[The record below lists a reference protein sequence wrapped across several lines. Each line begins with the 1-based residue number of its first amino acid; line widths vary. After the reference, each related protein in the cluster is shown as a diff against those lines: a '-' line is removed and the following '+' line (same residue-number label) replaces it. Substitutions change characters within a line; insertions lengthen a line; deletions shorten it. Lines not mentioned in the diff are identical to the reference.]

1 MRKKKFQRTIKN
13 SKKIGS
19 IKIPPKPPFPE
30 KHELMTA
37 SFLSNR
43 GYDIEFISPSQI
55 KGSRT
60 PDIIMSNLYWEM
72 KSPISDGKRSIEH
85 NIRDALRQS
94 ENIILDLRRLKISTE
109 KALSKINNEIQKTK
123 KIKRFLVIIKSE
135 ELLDLKQNF
144 VNIKI

>member
-1 MRKKKFQRTIKN
+1 MRKKKFKRTIKN
-13 SKKIGS
+13 SKKIGV

-60 PDIIMSNLYWEM
+60 ADIIMSNLLWEM
-72 KSPISDGKRSIEH
+72 KSPISDGKRSLEH
-85 NIRDALRQS
+85 TMRDALRQS

-109 KALSKINNEIQKTK
+109 KAISQIGYVVHKVK
-123 KIKRFLVIIKSE
+123 KIKRCLLITKSN